1 MNKPAVITSITKHE
15 QIPYRNPV
23 FAFREVVRLLP
34 DKIAVIDYHSQVTYR
49 QLANLSN
56 AIARAIQIAVDENQ
70 TAMVLLENGASLVA
84 AMIGV
89 TTTGNPNCP
98 VNSTLPVETVQQIRS
113 TLNTEV
119 LITDQEQKN
128 RLINFLPEIRHWIII
143 EELDI
148 SDGPEP
154 PLIEPDPN
162 RTFVVFFTS
171 GSTGKPKGI
180 SISYLS
186 YLYRIYQDRLTD
198 QFGKGDVLALLV
210 SLVFIRPIKSVWLG
224 LGVGATIA
232 FNDLKGISI
241 NQTVEWLEN
250 IGATYA
256 QISSRFGEKLYDFLA
271 QNTDLPLSTL
281 RMMDVGG
288 EKLSPTTLQTF
299 LNSKHLNHQ
308 LRYSIGASETS
319 TYFDSIY
326 DHKSKFDPEMRFTN
340 LVEGNLIAI
349 QTEDG
354 LIASRNAKGEIL
366 VASIKLF
373 DGYLNGP
380 AGEEIFVRDKNVP
393 GGQFF
398 KTGDLG
404 DLDAQGNLRVLGR
417 KDSMVKVRGYRIDL
431 GEVTNS
437 LRSNPRIQDAHVNLT
452 TNRRGERLLTAWIL
466 FKPGSE
472 CTITELKK
480 DLLQNL
486 VTYKLPQRFIVMEE
500 MPYGPAGKVDPH
512 KLPAILNRRPTIST
526 AFITPST
533 GTEQELADIWQEVL
547 DLDSCGSEDN
557 FFELGGD
564 SINILE
570 LINMVEDRYHVRIPS
585 VFIDNPTIRSMAGL
599 IRDGNRSSEL
609 SRESEERRE
618 IFQENRTSIHRK
630 KYQDKFWVRLL
641 GLLTE
646 RLTWKQIMSKIR
658 WLSNNSIFNSI
669 IMAPYKSWYN
679 RWLDVTGYPH
689 RTLSYQKFVFATLLN
704 LLPKTKFITSTKE
717 ARSILDLSKSSIKFY
732 RSFAKEI
739 MDTPP
744 RTSPVNFPIEGFD
757 HFLKALDSKKPVFL
771 ISTHGNIRFDTR
783 AIVEYLAGIEPIVTI
798 THNRGVAGKY
808 GLGREKT
815 DPLTRHAS
823 NAGVTIDA
831 LGYVAE
837 GRVLAFYGDTSDPL
851 TKNYSFNLLGK
862 PYDLKGGFAEIGL
875 SVDAQILPMF
885 ASISD
890 DFKVVINFLPPLQ
903 AEGESYDERIQNLTK
918 QYADFILKMWL
929 EHPETMYIARI
940 KKHIRGLK
948 DQGE

>member
-1 MNKPAVITSITKHE
+1 MPF
-15 QIPYRNPV
+15 RNPV
-23 FAFREVVRLLP
+23 FAFRDAARLSP
-34 DKIAVIDYHSQVTYR
+34 DKIAVIDNHAQFTYV

-56 AIARAIQIAVDENQ
+56 AIARAIQNAGVEKQ
-70 TAMVLLENGASLVA
+70 FALVLLENGANLIA
-84 AMIGV
+84 AMVGV
-89 TTTGNPNCP
+89 TTTGNPNCL
-98 VNSTLPVETVQQIRS
+98 VDATLPIEMIEHIRS
-113 TLNTEV
+113 TVNAEV
-119 LITDQEQKN
+119 LITTQEQKH
-128 RLINFLPEIRHWIII
+128 RLINLLPEIRHWIII

-148 SDGPEP
+148 SDQPEP
-154 PLIEPDPN
+154 PIIEPAPN
-162 RTFVVFFTS
+162 QTFVVFFTS

-180 SISYLS
+180 SISYQS

-198 QFGKGDVLALLV
+198 QFGKDDVLALLV

-232 FNDLKGISI
+232 LTDLNGISI
-241 NQTVEWLEN
+241 NQVLEWLES

-271 QNTDLPLSTL
+271 QNSDLPLSTL

-299 LNSKHLNHQ
+299 LNAKHLNHQ

-319 TYFDSIY
+319 TYFDAIY
-326 DHKSKFDPEMRFTN
+326 DHHSKFDPEMRFTN
-340 LVEGNLIAI
+340 LLVGSLIAI

-354 LIASRNAKGEIL
+354 SIANRNAKGEIL

-380 AGEEIFVRDKNVP
+380 VGSEIFIYDNIVP
-393 GGQFF
+393 GGKFF

-404 DLDAQGNLRVLGR
+404 DLDDQGNLGVVGR

-431 GEVTNS
+431 GEVTSS
-437 LRSNPRIQDAHVNLT
+437 LRSNPRIQDAYVNLT
-452 TNRRGERLLTAWIL
+452 ANRRGEKLLTAWIL
-466 FKPGSE
+466 FKPGSD

-486 VTYKLPQRFIVMEE
+486 VTYKLPQRFIVLEE

-512 KLPAILNRRPTIST
+512 KLPASLNRRPNIST
-526 AFITPST
+526 AFVAPSA

-547 DLDSCGSEDN
+547 DLDSCGCEDN

-570 LINMVEDRYHVRIPS
+570 LINVVEDRYHVRIPS
-585 VFIDNPTIRSMAGL
+585 VFIDNPTIRAMASL
-599 IRDGNRSSEL
+599 IKDANHSREL
-609 SRESEERRE
+609 SRESEGRRE
-618 IFQENRTSIHRK
+618 IFNENRTSMHRK
-630 KYQDKFWVRLL
+630 KYEDKFWVRWL
-641 GLLTE
+641 GLVTE
-646 RLTWKQIMSKIR
+646 KLTWKQLLSKIR
-658 WLSNNSIFNSI
+658 WLSNNSIFGST

-679 RWLDVTGYPH
+679 QWLDVTGYPD
-689 RTLSYQKFVFATLLN
+689 RILSYQKFVFATLLN
-704 LLPKTKFITSTKE
+704 LLPKTKFIKSSEE

-771 ISTHGNIRFDTR
+771 ISTHGNIRFETR
-783 AIVEYLAGIEPIVTI
+783 PTVEYLAGIQPIVTI

-831 LGYVAE
+831 LGYVAQ
-837 GRVLAFYGDTSDPL
+837 GRVLAFYGDTIDPL

-862 PYDLKGGFAEIGL
+862 PYDLKSGFAEIGL

-885 ASISD
+885 TSISD
-890 DFKVVINFLPPLQ
+890 DFKVVINFLPPLI
-903 AEGESYDERIQNLTK
+903 ADGESYEERIQNLTK
-918 QYADFILKMWL
+918 QYADFIEKMWR

-948 DQGE
+948 NQAD